1 MPAGAKNCG
10 PTCTVVPVGSG
21 VRLHARSTNAD
32 EKLLDQEAVVEDDV
46 HY

>member
-1 MPAGAKNCG
+1 MVQKDARRRQ
-10 PTCTVVPVGSG
+10 VGGG
-21 VRLHARSTNAD
+21 VQLHSRSTTAN

>member
-1 MPAGAKNCG
+1 MSAGAKNG
-10 PTCTVVPVGSG
+10 RTARAVVPVGGG
-21 VRLHARSTNAD
+21 VQLHPRSRTVN

>member
-1 MPAGAKNCG
+1 MPAGAKYSG
-10 PTCTVVPVGSG
+10 PTCAVVPVGSG
-21 VRLHARSTNAD
+21 VQLHSRSTTAN